1 VRISQSL
8 WRRAVKTCRELHAQ
22 EIFDLYELRKSI
34 EIAAI
39 RLAIKHE
46 RVR

>member
-1 VRISQSL
+1 VRISQPL
-8 WRRAVKTCRELHAQ
+8 WQRAVKTCPELHTQ

-39 RLAIKHE
+39 RLAIKRT